1 MKKIGG
7 IAMMLAFCT
16 GLSAQYMIV
25 GKDSISVQQFKKENA
40 YGLENAGVQSTITT
54 TQNFYLFQQFAAEK
68 KADTLTYFRERM
80 SEKESELR
88 TQHFFPAQVINP
100 VLNEFVKDSQTEK
113 EVQVFILEKSAGDTT
128 NYQQVY
134 NDVKSGKLTLEE
146 AISKYTKANP
156 KAIYIKPGSLDNQMY
171 AELKTLPNN
180 SMTKFFD
187 TPSYVGFAKV
197 LNSRPSLGYMIFG
210 TISFPKDANSET
222 LKNNIYKDLKAGKT
236 FQEVAKL
243 YGANEHEKDNG
254 GVIMGSPTLPDEVYA
269 LFKGQKAGYYTPE
282 PLLFGE
288 NYFVFNIY
296 NVEPYLLTEKNRAF
310 FLREMNNTLY
320 SEVLQDKM
328 TAYLK
333 TDASYKEFPA
343 FQQVKKSYQDLMAAK
358 DSELLYQYKNEKITA
373 GYFKEMIGDKKD
385 DAAKLAPAVWT
396 EAISNI
402 NSQDVLR
409 VYSKNFTNIK
419 NIKEELEAYKR
430 SLYSDYIFS
439 KYLNEEIAKHP
450 EWLTEYY
457 NQNKS
462 KFMWG
467 ERAEGRV
474 AIIADPKLN
483 KDIAKEIKDPK
494 GWEFLKGK
502 FTGKLTAEK
511 QVLVS
516 FEKGEMSKDADVFT
530 KYKVPFKPGV
540 HQTEMG
546 ARSLV
551 IAIDKIVP
559 PAQMTQEEAAEEL
572 KDAVNEKKLNEIIAL
587 QKIKTKIVVQPE
599 FLKDLEKN
607 FKK

>member
-409 VYSKNFTNIK
+409 VYSKN
-419 NIKEELEAYKR
+419 
-430 SLYSDYIFS
+430 
-439 KYLNEEIAKHP
+439 
-450 EWLTEYY
+450 
-457 NQNKS
+457 
-462 KFMWG
+462 
-467 ERAEGRV
+467 
-474 AIIADPKLN
+474 
-483 KDIAKEIKDPK
+483 
-494 GWEFLKGK
+494 
-502 FTGKLTAEK
+502 
-511 QVLVS
+511 
-516 FEKGEMSKDADVFT
+516 
-530 KYKVPFKPGV
+530 
-540 HQTEMG
+540 
-546 ARSLV
+546 
-551 IAIDKIVP
+551 
-559 PAQMTQEEAAEEL
+559 
-572 KDAVNEKKLNEIIAL
+572 
-587 QKIKTKIVVQPE
+587 
-599 FLKDLEKN
+599 
-607 FKK
+607 